1 MDQSRKERAILLV
14 EDSPDDI
21 TLTLRAFRKNNFSN
35 EIVLVNDGAEA
46 IDYLFGGGVYAPPVA
61 PPLPRLVLFDLKL
74 PKLSGLE
81 VLKKV
86 RSERRTRL
94 LPVVVLTT
102 SREDGDV
109 AESYRLG
116 ANSYIRKPVDFAQF
130 SAAIGSLGVY
140 WCEMNVPPSME
151 R

>member
-1 MDQSRKERAILLV
+1 MNQTKNDKVVLLV

-21 TLTLRAFRKNNFSN
+21 SLTLRAFRNNSFLHDIAVVS
-35 EIVLVNDGAEA
+35 DGAEA
-46 IDYLFGGGVYAPPVA
+46 VDYLFDGGAYAPPLVQ
-61 PPLPRLVLFDLKL
+61 PLPLLILLDLKL

-81 VLKKV
+81 VLKKI
-86 RSERRTRL
+86 RSERRTRF

-102 SREDGDV
+102 SREDKDI

-130 SAAIGSLGVY
+130 SLAIGSLGVY
-140 WCEMNVPPSME
+140 WCEMNVPPPTGM
-151 R
+151 

>member
-1 MDQSRKERAILLV
+1 MNHIKNDKLVLLA
-14 EDSPDDI
+14 EDNPDDI
-21 TLTLRAFRKNNFSN
+21 SLTLRAFRKNNFPN
-35 EIVLVNDGAEA
+35 DIVVVNDGAEA

-94 LPVVVLTT
+94 LPVVVFTT